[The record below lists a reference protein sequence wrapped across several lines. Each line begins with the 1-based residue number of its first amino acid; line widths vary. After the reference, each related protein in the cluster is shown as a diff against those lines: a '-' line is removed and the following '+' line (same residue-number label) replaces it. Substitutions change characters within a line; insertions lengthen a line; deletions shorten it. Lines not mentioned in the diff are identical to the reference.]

1 MKTIT
6 DYGMALDEAGA
17 RGAAWVVAQAGS
29 GGRWLIEGHQGY
41 TSRWLWSVMVER
53 DPAGFLRAAGLDHLA
68 VNGRQSDRRMVF
80 FD

>member
-6 DYGMALDEAGA
+6 EYGAALDEAGT
-17 RGAAWVVAQAGS
+17 RGAAWVVAQAGA

-41 TSRWLWSVMVER
+41 TCRRLWSVSVDR
-53 DPAGFLRAAGLDHLA
+53 DPAGFLRAAGLRHLER
-68 VNGRQSDRRMVF
+68 NGRHSDGRMVF